1 MGQNRSV
8 GGKVAMTVYRN
19 WSWENDC
26 GEEELPDIPETAES
40 FAVVYRDDRGFPYR
54 VVVHNPSDVIRSI
67 DRNDDESF
75 TYDYV
80 YADDGSLIEKR
91 SLDEDGDVFLIV
103 RRVMDANGTVRES
116 AWYAKGE
123 QM

>member
-1 MGQNRSV
+1 MCREE
-8 GGKVAMTVYRN
+8 VAMTIYRS
-19 WSWENDC
+19 WSWECDC
-26 GEEELPDIPETAES
+26 GEEELPNIPETGES

-67 DRNDDESF
+67 DRNCDEPF
-75 TYDYV
+75 TYDYI
-80 YADDGSLIEKR
+80 YTDDGSLIEKR
-91 SLDEDGDVFLIV
+91 SLDENGDVFLIV
-103 RRVMDANGTVRES
+103 RRVSDANGTVRES